1 MGLFAAAVATDFA
14 TRISGAQ
21 LRSASPRRY
30 PIAWFAFGSVGVAG
44 VVGLV
49 WATVWLA
56 APLFDSGTE
65 LNEALAFQVPGLEQ
79 PEDVQRAAIVAVT
92 DALATPSE
100 QASIAAPSQSSGAPA
115 EGAAAPESGG
125 EGFLISSGNLQ
136 GADALHT
143 GSGEVLLVQGPDGE
157 VILRFQDYEVRNGP
171 DLRIYLSPDPGGGVR
186 ADGTISLGGIKAT
199 SGFVNY
205 DVPVGVDPSIFRS
218 VIIYCEPF
226 GIVFAT
232 ASLSPAGGAVP
243 ASTEAP
249 ASASGGQGQLIAS
262 GNLQRSDAFHTGS
275 GEVLLVQ
282 GPDGE
287 VILRFQDYEVRNG
300 PDLRIY
306 LSPDPGGDVNAAGA
320 ISLGRVKA
328 TSGSVNYDVPADVD
342 PTIFRSVIVYCEPF
356 GVVFATAVIG

>member
-1 MGLFAAAVATDFA
+1 MKGSGCACCWGLGTALATMAALACFWVRPGLRITVLGAVALGGGLFLIHGLLLPAVGLFAAAVATDFA

-49 WATVWLA
+49 GATVWLA

-65 LNEALAFQVPGLEQ
+65 LNEALAFQVEGLEQ
-79 PEDVQRAAIVAVT
+79 PEDVQRAAILAVT
-92 DALATPSE
+92 DARATPSE

-186 ADGTISLGGIKAT
+186 ADGAISLGGIKAT

-205 DVPVGVDPSIFRS
+205 DVPAGVDPSIFRS

-249 ASASGGQGQLIAS
+249 ASASGGK
-262 GNLQRSDAFHTGS
+262 GS
-275 GEVLLVQ
+275 SWRAATCNARMPSIPGAARCCSSRVLT
-282 GPDGE
+282 
-287 VILRFQDYEVRNG
+287 VR
-300 PDLRIY
+300 
-306 LSPDPGGDVNAAGA
+306 
-320 ISLGRVKA
+320 
-328 TSGSVNYDVPADVD
+328 
-342 PTIFRSVIVYCEPF
+342 
-356 GVVFATAVIG
+356 